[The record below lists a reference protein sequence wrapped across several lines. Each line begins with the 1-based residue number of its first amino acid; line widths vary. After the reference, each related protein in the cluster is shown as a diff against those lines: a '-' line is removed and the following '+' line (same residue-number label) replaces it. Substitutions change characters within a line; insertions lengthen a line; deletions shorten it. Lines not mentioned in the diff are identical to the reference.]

1 MQRKLPCESLISFS
15 CRGGSRAT
23 LFNIPLHKGR
33 SRATPTKTP
42 TFMTDHNTID
52 WHARAAAL
60 QLPHQAFING
70 RYVDAVAGATF
81 DCISPIDGRVLAQV
95 AACESVDVDAA
106 VVAARK
112 AFEQGSWSQA
122 APSHRKQ
129 VLLKFA
135 DLIEA
140 HAEELALLETLDMGK
155 PIRFSQSVDVPATVR
170 CLRWY
175 AEAID
180 KLYDQIAPTERS
192 VLATI
197 TREPVGVVGAIVPW
211 NFPMIMAAWKFA
223 PALAAGN
230 SIVIKPSEKSPL
242 SALRLAELATQAGL
256 PKGVFNVVPGFGH
269 TAGKALALHMDV
281 DCIVFTGSTATG
293 KLMLQYAGQSN
304 LKRVWLECGGK
315 SPNIVMADAI
325 DLDQAAEAAAA
336 AICFNQGE
344 MCTAGSRLLVQASI
358 KDEFI
363 ERVLKH
369 AQRYQP
375 ADPLLQKTKLGSLVD
390 ESQLQRVLSY
400 VTEGHSEGARLRA
413 GGERA
418 LQDSGGY
425 YMWPTIFDAVQP
437 QMKIAQEEIFGP
449 VLSVMSFEDEAEA
462 VRIANQVM
470 YGLAAAVWT
479 RDLNTAHR
487 MSRALRAGMVY
498 VNCYDE
504 DDITVPFGG
513 YKQSGNGRDK
523 SLHAFD
529 KYTELK
535 TTWIRLG

>member
-1 MQRKLPCESLISFS
+1 MNKPP
-15 CRGGSRAT
+15 A
-23 LFNIPLHKGR
+23 
-33 SRATPTKTP
+33 
-42 TFMTDHNTID
+42 ID
-52 WHARAAAL
+52 WHARAAEL
-60 QLPHQAFING
+60 QIRNQAFING
-70 RYVDAVAGATF
+70 RYVDATAGARF
-81 DCISPIDGRVLAQV
+81 DCISPIDGRVLTQV
-95 AACESVDVDAA
+95 SACEASDIDIA
-106 VVAARK
+106 VAAARK
-112 AFEQGSWSQA
+112 VFEKGAWSRTAPAF
-122 APSHRKQ
+122 RKR

-140 HAEELALLETLDMGK
+140 NVQELALLETLDMGK
-155 PIRFSQSVDVPATVR
+155 PIRYSQSVDVPSTVR
-170 CLRWY
+170 CVRWY

-180 KLYDQIAPTERS
+180 KLYDEVAPTDPS

-197 TREPVGVVGAIVPW
+197 TRQPIGVVGAIVPW

-230 SIVIKPSEKSPL
+230 SLVIKPSEKSPL
-242 SALRLAELATQAGL
+242 TALRLAELASQAGL
-256 PKGVFNVVPGFGH
+256 PNGVFNVVPGYGH

-281 DCIVFTGSTATG
+281 DCIGFTGSTATG

-325 DLDQAAEAAAA
+325 DLDRAAEAAAS

-344 MCTAGSRLLVQASI
+344 MCTAGSRLLVQESI

-363 ERVLKH
+363 ARVVEYAK
-369 AQRYQP
+369 QYQP
-375 ADPLLQKTKLGSLVD
+375 ADPLLPTTTLGSLVD
-390 ESQLQRVLSY
+390 AEHLTRVLGY
-400 VTEGHSEGARLRA
+400 VDAGRGEGATVQT
-413 GGERA
+413 GGERV
-418 LQDSGGY
+418 LQESGGAY
-425 YMWPTIFDAVQP
+425 IQPTVFANVQS
-437 QMKIAQEEIFGP
+437 QMRIAQEEIFGP
-449 VLSVMSFEDEAEA
+449 VLSVISFKDQAEA
-462 VRIANQVM
+462 VRIANDVI

-498 VNCYDE
+498 VNCYDD

-513 YKQSGNGRDK
+513 FKQSGNGRDK

-535 TTWIRLG
+535 TTWIKFG